1 MIFWPTEHSTS
12 FCDQGRLSNHCS
24 KGVYILGTAI
34 LYVQM
39 GGLALVR
46 SRVLLMTT
54 WWWYCHSGP
63 SISGSHVLAARIV
76 IIDCC
81 SSLVYW
87 LNLAEL
93 SSNMAES

>member
-1 MIFWPTEHSTS
+1 M
-12 FCDQGRLSNHCS
+12 
-24 KGVYILGTAI
+24 
-34 LYVQM
+34 
-39 GGLALVR
+39 R